1 MALMCSQ
8 SRCSTSMGMSR
19 TFLTSRSILPT
30 KFSRD
35 VPPPRPPNSANPEI
49 YKFWLAQVF
58 RTRPDR
64 LKEEKEKM
72 KDLYDRGR
80 WLGYWLA
87 CYCATG
93 ESEAVAGPGEVGA
106 KSPGL
111 SRETINS

>member
-30 KFSRD
+30 KFSRG

-72 KDLYDRGR
+72 KDSDDRDQ

-87 CYCATG
+87 CYWGTG
-93 ESEAVAGPGEVGA
+93 ESEAGAGPG
-106 KSPGL
+106 GL
-111 SRETINS
+111 ARVAPAWARK